1 MSVPGRAL
9 VVAYGPIT
17 RERIIIARKWAR
29 YYGDLNAYRD
39 TSMYFFSASKFRLP
53 KAEARCRDA
62 AFQEQFAFRSEHHE
76 LSGIR
81 ELDLRKELD
90 AWQKPE

>member
-1 MSVPGRAL
+1 
-9 VVAYGPIT
+9 
-17 RERIIIARKWAR
+17 
-29 YYGDLNAYRD
+29 
-39 TSMYFFSASKFRLP
+39 MYFFRASKFRLP